1 MNPLN
6 QHLNSDNAPY
16 SFQQLLKQS
25 SEDWYI
31 AKSDIQGQGVF
42 ASIDYDVGEVIGVGA
57 TPGDVDDFGAK
68 IWNLTT
74 LSRYC
79 NHQGEPNAKLVKG
92 KKTNN
97 FEIVAIKPIE
107 VDDEITAS
115 YVQVTRAI
123 GPHAYMYWA
132 GEPVPSTNLED
143 FVEKQS
149 ADKQDTKTWYH
160 SCCGKPAGDCP
171 GCHEGCK
178 LVLKEDLGDSRT

>member
-1 MNPLN
+1 MSSLN
-6 QHLNSDNAPY
+6 QHLKADTAVY
-16 SFQQLLKQS
+16 AFQQLLKES

-31 AKSDIQGQGVF
+31 AKSGIQGQGVF
-42 ASIDYDVGEVIGVGA
+42 ASKDYDVGELIGIGA

-79 NHQGEPNAKLVKG
+79 NHQSNPNVKLVKSR
-92 KKTNN
+92 KSNN
-97 FEIVAIKPIE
+97 FEIVATKPVE
-107 VDDEITAS
+107 ADDELTAS

-123 GPHAYMYWA
+123 GPHAYMHWA

-149 ADKQDTKTWYH
+149 GDKQDKKTWYH
-160 SCCGKPAGDCP
+160 SCCGKLSGECS